1 MSALLSAGCFEASV
15 TMATLLLCLS
25 WARTVPA
32 DDTATANAKTK
43 QIRNILRLLRIKWDD
58 AMTVFPEIFAG
69 LR

>member
-1 MSALLSAGCFEASV
+1 LLSAGCFEASV
-15 TMATLLLCLS
+15 TIATLLLCLS
-25 WARTVPA
+25 RARTVPA

-43 QIRNILRLLRIKWDD
+43 QIRDILRLLRIEWDD

>member
-1 MSALLSAGCFEASV
+1 
-15 TMATLLLCLS
+15 MATLLLCLS

-43 QIRNILRLLRIKWDD
+43 QIRDILRLLRIEWDD